1 MKPTLED
8 ALRALDGRDERVRTF
23 VLNHP
28 ESKELL
34 RRLEDFLRFVLP
46 CYEREGKAYLTV
58 AVGCTGGH
66 HRSVTVVEELKRFLS
81 GIGYAPTLVHRDL
94 QRE

>member
-1 MKPTLED
+1 VD

-23 VLNHP
+23 VLSHP

-34 RRLEDFLRFVLP
+34 RRLEDFLKFVLP
-46 CYEREGKAYLTV
+46 RYEREGKAYLTV
-58 AVGCTGGH
+58 AIGCTGGR
-66 HRSVTVVEELKRFLS
+66 HRSVTVAEELKRSLA
-81 GIGYAPTLVHRDL
+81 GVGYAPTVVHRDL

>member
-1 MKPTLED
+1 
-8 ALRALDGRDERVRTF
+8 VRTF

-58 AVGCTGGH
+58 AIGCTGGR
-66 HRSVTVVEELKRFLS
+66 HRSVTVAEELKRFLA
-81 GIGYAPTLVHRDL
+81 GVGYAPTVLHRDL